1 MATDEIKYLS
11 YAEAVL
17 LHILLMRDWGETRYG
32 VFDRALLESTLAR
45 PGQSATYELADLVR
59 QAATLC
65 LGLIK
70 NHPWVGG
77 NKRTA
82 TALVDEFLF
91 RNGIE
96 VKASLVDLLEL
107 VVAVE
112 AGRWELDEIES
123 WLRQHVA
130 PFP

>member
-1 MATDEIKYLS
+1 LATDEIKYLS

-17 LHILLMRDWGETRYG
+17 LHILLMRDWSETRYG

-45 PGQSATYELADLVR
+45 PEHSATYERADLVR
-59 QAATLC
+59 QAATLF

-91 RNGIE
+91 RSGVE
-96 VKASLVDLLEL
+96 VKASLIDLLEL

-112 AGRWELDEIES
+112 ADRWEVDEIEW
-123 WLRQHVA
+123 WLRQRVA
-130 PFP
+130 DLP

>member
-17 LHILLMRDWGETRYG
+17 LHILLMRDWSETRCG

-45 PGQSATYELADLVR
+45 PEQSATYERADLVR

-96 VKASLVDLLEL
+96 VKASLMDLLEL

-112 AGRWELDEIES
+112 AGRWEVDEIES

>member
-1 MATDEIKYLS
+1 MN
-11 YAEAVL
+11 
-17 LHILLMRDWGETRYG
+17 
-32 VFDRALLESTLAR
+32 
-45 PGQSATYELADLVR
+45 VR
-59 QAATLC
+59 TWFGQAATLF

-91 RNGIE
+91 RNGVE
-96 VKASLVDLLEL
+96 VKASLIDLLEL

-112 AGRWELDEIES
+112 AGRWEVDEIER

-130 PFP
+130 AFPVDTGTYSKPFLDAPHSSHCIIPQALKEI